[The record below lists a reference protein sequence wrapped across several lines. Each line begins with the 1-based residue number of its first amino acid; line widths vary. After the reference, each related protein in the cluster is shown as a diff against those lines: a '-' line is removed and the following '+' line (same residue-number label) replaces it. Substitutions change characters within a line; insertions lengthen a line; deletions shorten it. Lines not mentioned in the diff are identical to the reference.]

1 MPERSALVMPCDESG
16 SNMEAA
22 SPTASQAGPAA
33 GSRTRD
39 SGSAR
44 EQRAQGGGGADER
57 GDVHGGDELGRPPG
71 EIVEAVAKYPDRF
84 LGFLGIDLEA
94 IPEGL
99 AEVREFAKARNIKG
113 ISIEPGS
120 GKRPRWCDD
129 PTRR

>member
-71 EIVEAVAKYPDRF
+71 EIVEAAATGDVRVGQAGDDALVPGEAGGVPPAALAGLDEGARVAGRV
-84 LGFLGIDLEA
+84 GEEA
-94 IPEGL
+94 
-99 AEVREFAKARNIKG
+99 RE
-113 ISIEPGS
+113 S
-120 GKRPRWCDD
+120 
-129 PTRR
+129 